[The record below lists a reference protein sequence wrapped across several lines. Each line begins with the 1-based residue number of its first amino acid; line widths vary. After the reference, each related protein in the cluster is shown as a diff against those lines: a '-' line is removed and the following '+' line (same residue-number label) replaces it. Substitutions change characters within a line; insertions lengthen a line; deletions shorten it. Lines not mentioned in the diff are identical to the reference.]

1 MNSCRVCM
9 EPDKDQKFS
18 SMFVDNGKN
27 ASRFFLLTGLIVS
40 PIKCKI
46 FIEFKQHFTY
56 ISDYRNDLCW

>member
-9 EPDKDQKFS
+9 EPDKNQKFS

-40 PIKCKI
+40 LIKCKI
-46 FIEFKQHFTY
+46 FTTFKKNCIF
-56 ISDYRNDLCW
+56 ISDYRNVGC